1 MSQDV
6 ILGIESSLDDT
17 AAAVVDRDGD
27 VLSSVIASQTHIH
40 SHWGGVYPEFASRAP
55 ALLVVRRIE
64 RALKE
69 ANVAGPNLKAIGVT
83 RGPGFSGSLIVV
95 VKTA

>member
-6 ILGIESSLDDT
+6 ILGIESSCDDT
-17 AAAVVDRDGD
+17 AAAVVDRDGN

-40 SHWGGVYPEFASRAP
+40 SHWGGVYPEFASRAH
-55 ALLVVRRIE
+55 ALVVVPTIE

-69 ANVAGPNLKAIGVT
+69 ANVEGPDLKAIGVT
-83 RGPGFSGSLIVV
+83 RGPG
-95 VKTA
+95 